1 MPIRDQFV
9 SVSYLA
15 ASILFILCLRGLS
28 SPEQG
33 RRGIFLG
40 ELGMLIAV
48 VATLVKKEIISYEWI
63 IAGLVLGGLI
73 GTAISLKIPMTK
85 MPERIAFSHAFGG
98 LATSLVGIAEFHKL
112 RDLGAVVVSSEAAA
126 ASAHEGLNRLTM
138 GALGF
143 EVFLGSLTFTGSIMA
158 FGKLQGVITGAP
170 VTWKGQNVMNIGAFF
185 GTIGLLVYQVV
196 YLEASPQ
203 WMFFTMCGAGAVLGV
218 TAVLPIG
225 GADMPVV
232 ISLLNSYAGLAACAT
247 GFALKSNILIISG
260 ALDGSSGFLL
270 SMMMSKAMNRSF
282 TNVLFG
288 AFGTGDS
295 KDAAAGGKVPA
306 KSYNEATVEDAA
318 AVLQA
323 SQSVI
328 VVPGYGMAV
337 SQAQHAVRDLAAA
350 LEKRGTEVKY
360 AIHPVAGRMPGHM
373 NVLLAEANVPY
384 DALFDLDMINDDFA
398 RTDAVLVVGAN
409 DVVNP
414 GAKTDTKSPIYG
426 MPVFNVE
433 QARSVIVL
441 KRSMNTGF
449 SGVENELF
457 FLSNTMMV
465 LGDAKKTILALAGA
479 LKGDGH

>member
-1 MPIRDQFV
+1 MQDTLISLAYLV
-9 SVSYLA
+9 SSV
-15 ASILFILCLRGLS
+15 LFILCLRGLS

-33 RRGIFLG
+33 RRGVFLG

-48 VATLVKKEIISYEWI
+48 LATLVKKEIISYEWI
-63 IAGLVLGGLI
+63 VAGLLLGSLI
-73 GTAISLKIPMTK
+73 GTSISLKIPMTK

-98 LATSLVGIAEFHKL
+98 LATALVGVTEYHKL
-112 RDLGAVVVSSEAAA
+112 RGLFSELVVHAPVGGEHAI
-126 ASAHEGLNRLTM
+126 NRLTM

-170 VTWKGQNVMNIGAFF
+170 VTWKGQNAMNIGAFF
-185 GTIGLLVYQVV
+185 GTIALLVYQV
-196 YLEASPQ
+196 AFPDSAPT
-203 WMFFTMCGAGAVLGV
+203 WMFVAMCASGLTLGV
-218 TAVLPIG
+218 LAVLPIG

-282 TNVLFG
+282 ANVVFG
-288 AFGTGDS
+288 AFGTAEGT
-295 KDAAAGGKVPA
+295 AAPTTGGPA
-306 KSYNEATVEDAA
+306 KPFNEATVEDAG
-318 AVLQA
+318 AVLMA

-384 DALFDLDMINDDFA
+384 DSLFDLDMINDDFA

-414 GAKTDTKSPIYG
+414 GAKTDTASPIYG

-457 FLSNTMMV
+457 FLANTMMV
-465 LGDAKKTILALAGA
+465 LGDAKKTILGLVNEV
-479 LKGDGH
+479 KGGSGH

>member
-1 MPIRDQFV
+1 MQDTLINLAYLV
-9 SVSYLA
+9 SSV
-15 ASILFILCLRGLS
+15 LFILCLRGLS
-28 SPEQG
+28 SPENG

-48 VATLVKKEIISYEWI
+48 LATLVRKEIIGYEWI
-63 IAGLVLGGLI
+63 VAGLLLGSLI
-73 GTAISLKIPMTK
+73 GTAISANLPMTK

-98 LATSLVGIAEFHKL
+98 LATALVGITEYHKL
-112 RDLGAVVVSSEAAA
+112 RDLFGAVHVGVAQAGPVAE
-126 ASAHEGLNRLTM
+126 HELNRLTM

-158 FGKLQGVITGAP
+158 FGKLQGLITGAP
-170 VTWKGQNVMNIGAFF
+170 VTWKGQNMMNIGAFF
-185 GTIGLLVYQVV
+185 GTIALLGYQI
-196 YLEASPQ
+196 AFPDTAPQ
-203 WMFFTMCGAGAVLGV
+203 WMFFVMCASGLLLGV
-218 TAVLPIG
+218 LAVLPIG

-247 GFALKSNILIISG
+247 GFALKSNILIIAG

-282 TNVLFG
+282 ANVIFG
-288 AFGTGDS
+288 AFGTAEGTAAPTGD
-295 KDAAAGGKVPA
+295 GK
-306 KSYNEATVEDAA
+306 SRSFNEATVEDAA
-318 AVLQA
+318 SVLSA

-384 DALFDLDMINDDFA
+384 DSLYDLDMINDDFA

-414 GAKTDTKSPIYG
+414 GAKTDTASPIYG

-457 FLSNTMMV
+457 FLPNTMMV
-465 LGDAKKTILALAGA
+465 LGDAKKTILALASEV
-479 LKGDGH
+479 KGGGGH

>member
-1 MPIRDQFV
+1 MQDTLISLAYLV
-9 SVSYLA
+9 SSV
-15 ASILFILCLRGLS
+15 LFILCLRGLS
-28 SPEQG
+28 SPEKG
-33 RRGIFLG
+33 RHGIFLG

-48 VATLVKKEIISYEWI
+48 LATLVKKEIIGYEWI
-63 IAGLVLGGLI
+63 VAGLLLGSLI

-98 LATSLVGIAEFHKL
+98 LATALVGITEYHKL
-112 RDLGAVVVSSEAAA
+112 RGLFGEMVMSSAPSMSGAAEHGMS
-126 ASAHEGLNRLTM
+126 RLEM

-170 VTWKGQNVMNIGAFF
+170 VTWKGQNAMNIGAFL

-196 YLEASPQ
+196 FPESAPQ
-203 WMFFTMCGAGAVLGV
+203 WMFFVMCGSGLTLGIL
-218 TAVLPIG
+218 AVLPIG

-282 TNVLFG
+282 ANVVFG
-288 AFGTGDS
+288 AFGTAEGT
-295 KDAAAGGKVPA
+295 AAPTAGGPA
-306 KSYNEATVEDAA
+306 RSFNEATVEDAA
-318 AVLQA
+318 AVLTA

-350 LEKRGTEVKY
+350 LEKRGTDVKY

-384 DALFDLDMINDDFA
+384 DSLYDLDMINDDFS

-414 GAKTDTKSPIYG
+414 GAKTDTSSPIYG

-457 FLSNTMMV
+457 FLPNTMMV
-465 LGDAKKTILALAGA
+465 LGDAKKTILALCNEV
-479 LKGDGH
+479 KGGGGH

>member
-1 MPIRDQFV
+1 MRDTIINLA
-9 SVSYLA
+9 YLA
-15 ASILFILCLRGLS
+15 SSVLFILCLRGLS
-28 SPEQG
+28 SPEKG
-33 RRGIFLG
+33 KRGIFLG

-48 VATLVKKEIISYEWI
+48 VATLAKTEIVRYEYI
-63 IAGLVLGGLI
+63 VAGILI
-73 GTAISLKIPMTK
+73 GSTIGIAISARLPMTK

-98 LATSLVGIAEFHKL
+98 LATSLVGVAEYLKVHEAIL
-112 RDLGAVVVSSEAAA
+112 NGAEPD
-126 ASAHEGLNRLTM
+126 RLTL
-138 GALGF
+138 GALGC
-143 EVFLGSLTFTGSIMA
+143 EVFLGALTFTGSIMA

-170 VTWKGQNVMNIGAFF
+170 VTWKFQNVMNIGAFA
-185 GTIGLLVYQVV
+185 GAIGLVAYLVVFP
-196 YLEASPQ
+196 ASPL
-203 WMFFTMCGAGAVLGV
+203 WMFFVVCATGFALGFL
-218 TAVLPIG
+218 AVLPIG

-282 TNVLFG
+282 ANVLFG
-288 AFGTGDS
+288 AFGTADGT
-295 KDAAAGGKVPA
+295 AAATPAGKGPA
-306 KSYNEATVEDAA
+306 RSYNEATVEDAA

-350 LEKRGTEVKY
+350 LEKRGCEVKY

-373 NVLLAEANVPY
+373 NVLLAEANVSY
-384 DALFDLDMINDDFA
+384 DALYDLDMINDDFA

-414 GAKTDTKSPIYG
+414 AARKDPKSPIFG

-433 QARSVIVL
+433 QSRSIIVL
-441 KRSMNTGF
+441 KRSMNAGF

-457 FLSNTMMV
+457 FLGNTMMV
-465 LGDAKKTILALAGA
+465 LGDAKKTLLGLVAA
-479 LKGDGH
+479 LKEGH

>member
-1 MPIRDQFV
+1 MTEQLINLG
-9 SVSYLA
+9 YLV

-33 RRGIFLG
+33 KRGIFLG
-40 ELGMLIAV
+40 EVGMLIAV
-48 VATLVKKEIISYEWI
+48 VATLFKMEIVRYDFI
-63 IAGLVLGGLI
+63 IAGLLI
-73 GTAISLKIPMTK
+73 GATIGIAISARLPMTK

-98 LATSLVGIAEFHKL
+98 LATSLVGVAEYMKL
-112 RDLGAVVVSSEAAA
+112 
-126 ASAHEGLNRLTM
+126 HEGLANGIVPSRLTI

-143 EVFLGSLTFTGSIMA
+143 EVLLGSLTFTGSIMA
-158 FGKLQGVITGAP
+158 FGKLQGLITGAP
-170 VTWKGQNVMNIGAFF
+170 VTWKGQNVMNISAFF
-185 GTIGLLVYQVV
+185 GAIAVLVYQVV
-196 YLEASPQ
+196 FPDTAPA
-203 WMFFTMCGAGAVLGV
+203 WMFYAMCATGFMLGIL
-218 TAVLPIG
+218 AVLPIG

-260 ALDGSSGFLL
+260 ALDGSSGLLL
-270 SMMMSKAMNRSF
+270 SILMSRAMNRSF
-282 TNVLFG
+282 ANVLFG
-288 AFGTGDS
+288 AFGTADS
-295 KDAAAGGKVPA
+295 TGVSPTGKAAVG
-306 KSYNEATVEDAA
+306 KSYNEATLEDAS

-328 VVPGYGMAV
+328 VIPGYGMAV

-350 LEKRGTEVKY
+350 LEKRGCEVKY

-373 NVLLAEANVPY
+373 NVLLAEANVSY
-384 DALFDLDMINDDFA
+384 DVLYDLDMINDDFA
-398 RTDAVLVVGAN
+398 RADAVLVVGAN

-414 GAKTDTKSPIYG
+414 AAKTDKSSPIYG

-433 QARSVIVL
+433 ASRSVIVL

-457 FLSNTMMV
+457 FHPNTMMV
-465 LGDAKKTILALAGA
+465 LGDAKKTLIGLFNAM
-479 LKGDGH
+479 KDGH